1 MKQMT
6 EANLE
11 AAFAGESQAHI
22 KYLNFAEQARRDK
35 LPQIA
40 RLFEAAAYAEQV
52 HASNHLRALKGIRD
66 TATNLGVAQGGENF
80 EVEEMYA
87 AYIAVAEAQ
96 GEAQAL
102 RSMKWA
108 IEAEKVHAL
117 LYGAAKECAEAEQ
130 DVDAT
135 AIWVCTVCGFT
146 MEGDAPDICPVCGAK
161 HEKFRQF

>member
-6 EANLE
+6 EANLQ

-22 KYLNFAEQARRDK
+22 KYLNFAEQARRDN
-35 LPQIA
+35 LPNIP

-66 TATNLGVAQGGENF
+66 TATNLGAAQDGENF
-80 EVEEMYA
+80 EVDEMYA

-96 GEAQAL
+96 GEPQAL

-108 IEAEKVHAL
+108 IEAEKVHAV
-117 LYGAAKECAEAEQ
+117 LYGAAKECAESNQ
-130 DVDAT
+130 DVDET
-135 AIWVCTVCGFT
+135 EIWVCTVCGCT
-146 MEGDAPDICPVCGAK
+146 MEGDAPDICPICGAK
-161 HEKFRQF
+161 HEKFRKF